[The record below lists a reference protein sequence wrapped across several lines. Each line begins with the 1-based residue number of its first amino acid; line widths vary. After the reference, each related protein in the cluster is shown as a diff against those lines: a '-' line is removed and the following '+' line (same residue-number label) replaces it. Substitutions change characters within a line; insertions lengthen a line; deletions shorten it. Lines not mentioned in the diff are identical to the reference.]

1 MSLLCRDQ
9 LSRRCLRILLVL
21 STVVSVEGIA
31 AIAGAQQVRVVPSI
45 AVREI
50 YDSNVFYADES
61 TLPAGLS
68 KDDFITMF
76 VPQITVSQSNSL
88 VSTNL
93 MVGALIQKFAKNS
106 DLDNVGFNAAAG
118 VDISRLAN
126 RYLPRMR
133 TARFYGTYMYS
144 PSTPPFGA
152 GGMGGT
158 MGGMGGGMMGGGM
171 GMMGGGMMGGIGRVG
186 IAGPLD
192 SGLLA
197 QRTRVQIY
205 NIGFN
210 SSYALSPSADF
221 QTSLT
226 YSRLSFGGSLTPTQ
240 EPQVGQALTFDTTSY
255 NVSAGPMTRISA
267 VDSIGFNYVFSQTS
281 QANFGQFTTHTGN
294 LNWSRAWTQE
304 ISSSV
309 RGGMTLIEPIPI
321 NRFSAGAAQASSQGR
336 VAATMFPTGGFSVT
350 YASASSLLRAM
361 GSEVGSISPS
371 GGVGVVGGSFLPVLA
386 GSTVPGTSAGPGM
399 YSVSL
404 LYNLGVYPSFVAS
417 AGPIYTHLISL
428 VGSAGITERLSGFGG
443 FNYGH
448 SSFTS
453 QVNTGTFDSYG
464 TVVMLN
470 YLVTRSLQASLS
482 HQWLNFSG
490 GSAVASA
497 SDFSL
502 SKHMVMLGISY
513 AYSPRG
519 DFFRSGAFW
528 ESPPSGSSTTGSV
541 PGQSGS
547 GGVEIKK

>member
-1 MSLLCRDQ
+1 MSLSCRDR
-9 LSRRCLRILLVL
+9 LSRRCLRILLIISV
-21 STVVSVEGIA
+21 VVSVEGTA
-31 AIAGAQQVRVVPSI
+31 VIAGAQQVRIVPSI
-45 AVREI
+45 SVREI
-50 YDSNVFYADES
+50 YDTNIFYADENN
-61 TLPAGLS
+61 LPAGLS

-76 VPQITVSQSNSL
+76 VPQITLAQSNSL

-93 MVGALIQKFAKNS
+93 MVGALIQKFAKNT

-118 VDISRLAN
+118 IDISRLAN

-133 TARFYGTYMYS
+133 TARVFGTYMYS
-144 PSTPPFGA
+144 PSTPPFGV
-152 GGMGGT
+152 GGMGGMAG
-158 MGGMGGGMMGGGM
+158 MGGMGGGM
-171 GMMGGGMMGGIGRVG
+171 GMMRGGMMGGIGGVG
-186 IAGPLD
+186 ISGPLD
-192 SGLLA
+192 AGLLA
-197 QRTRVQIY
+197 QRTRISIY
-205 NIGFN
+205 NIGVN

-226 YSRLSFGGSLTPTQ
+226 YSSLNFGSSYTPTTT
-240 EPQVGQALTFDTTSY
+240 PQSGQALTFDTTSY
-255 NVSAGPMTRISA
+255 NVSAGPTARISA
-267 VDSIGFNYVFSQTS
+267 VDSLGFVYVFSQFS
-281 QANFGQFTTHTGN
+281 QANFGNFSTHTGN
-294 LNWSRAWTQE
+294 LNWFRTWTRE

-309 RGGMTLIEPIPI
+309 RGGMTLVEPIPV
-321 NRFSAGAAQASSQGR
+321 NQFSSGTAQPANQGR

-361 GSEVGSISPS
+361 GSEVAGISPS

-386 GSTVPGTSAGPGM
+386 GSTVPGTSSSPGM

-404 LYNLGVYPSFVAS
+404 NYNLGVYPSYVAS
-417 AGPIYTHLISL
+417 GGPIYAHIIGLN
-428 VGSAGITERLSGFGG
+428 GSAGITDRLTAFGG
-443 FNYGH
+443 FNFAH

-453 QVNTGTFDSYG
+453 QINTGTFNSYG
-464 TVVMLN
+464 TIMMLN
-470 YLVTRSLQASLS
+470 YLVTRTLQASLA

-490 GSAVASA
+490 SSEGGGA
-497 SDFSL
+497 SDFGL

-528 ESPPSGSSTTGSV
+528 ESPSSGSSTTGTA

>member
-1 MSLLCRDQ
+1 M
-9 LSRRCLRILLVL
+9 
-21 STVVSVEGIA
+21 VSVETVGGLA
-31 AIAGAQQVRVVPSI
+31 NAQQVRVVPTIS
-45 AVREI
+45 VREI
-50 YDSNVFYADES
+50 YDSNVFYADKS
-61 TLPAGLS
+61 NLPQGLS
-68 KDDFITMF
+68 TDDFITMF
-76 VPQITVSQSNSL
+76 VPQITVSQANSL

-93 MVGALIQKFAKNS
+93 SVGALIQKFAKNTN
-106 DLDNVGFNAAAG
+106 LDNVGFNAAAG
-118 VDISRLAN
+118 IDISRLAN

-133 TARFYGTYMYS
+133 TARIYGTYMYS

-152 GGMGGT
+152 GGLGGGF
-158 MGGMGGGMMGGGM
+158 GGMGGGMMGGGM
-171 GMMGGGMMGGIGRVG
+171 GMMRGGMMGGIGRVG
-186 IAGPLD
+186 VAGPLD

-197 QRTRVQIY
+197 QRTRVSIY
-205 NIGFN
+205 NIGLN

-221 QTSLT
+221 QTSLM
-226 YSRLSFGGSLTPTQ
+226 YSRLSFGGSYTPT
-240 EPQVGQALTFDTTSY
+240 ETPQSGQALTFDTTNY

-267 VDSIGFNYVFSQTS
+267 VDSIGFTYIFSQTS
-281 QANFGQFTTHTGN
+281 QANFGQFSTHTGN
-294 LNWSRAWTQE
+294 LNWSRTWTRE
-304 ISSSV
+304 ISSSL
-309 RGGMTLIEPIPI
+309 RGGMTLVEPIPI
-321 NRFSAGAAQASSQGR
+321 NRFSSSATQSGEQGR

-361 GSEVGSISPS
+361 GSEVEGISPS

-386 GSTVPGTSAGPGM
+386 GSTVPGSNASPGM

-404 LYNLGVYPSFVAS
+404 LYNLGVYPSFVSS

-428 VGSAGITERLSGFGG
+428 MGSAGITDRLAAFGG

-464 TVVMLN
+464 TIVMLN

-490 GSAVASA
+490 GSDVASA
-497 SDFSL
+497 SDFGL

-528 ESPPSGSSTTGSV
+528 ESPSSGSSTTGPA

>member
-1 MSLLCRDQ
+1 
-9 LSRRCLRILLVL
+9 
-21 STVVSVEGIA
+21 
-31 AIAGAQQVRVVPSI
+31 
-45 AVREI
+45 
-50 YDSNVFYADES
+50 
-61 TLPAGLS
+61 
-68 KDDFITMF
+68 
-76 VPQITVSQSNSL
+76 
-88 VSTNL
+88 
-93 MVGALIQKFAKNS
+93 
-106 DLDNVGFNAAAG
+106 
-118 VDISRLAN
+118 
-126 RYLPRMR
+126 
-133 TARFYGTYMYS
+133 
-144 PSTPPFGA
+144 
-152 GGMGGT
+152 
-158 MGGMGGGMMGGGM
+158 
-171 GMMGGGMMGGIGRVG
+171 MGGIGRVG
-186 IAGPLD
+186 VAGPLD

-197 QRTRVQIY
+197 QRTRVSIY
-205 NIGFN
+205 NIGLN

-221 QTSLT
+221 QTSLM
-226 YSRLSFGGSLTPTQ
+226 YSRLSFGGSYTPT
-240 EPQVGQALTFDTTSY
+240 ETPQSGQALTFDTTNY

-267 VDSIGFNYVFSQTS
+267 VDSIGFTYIFSQTS
-281 QANFGQFTTHTGN
+281 QANFGQFSTHTGN
-294 LNWSRAWTQE
+294 LNWSRTWTRE
-304 ISSSV
+304 ISSSL
-309 RGGMTLIEPIPI
+309 RGGMTLVEPVPI
-321 NRFSAGAAQASSQGR
+321 NRFSSSATQSGEQGR

-361 GSEVGSISPS
+361 GSEVEGISPS

-386 GSTVPGTSAGPGM
+386 GSTVPGSNASPGM

-404 LYNLGVYPSFVAS
+404 LYNLGVYPSFVSS

-428 VGSAGITERLSGFGG
+428 MGSAGITDRLAAFGG

-464 TVVMLN
+464 TIVMLN

-490 GSAVASA
+490 GSDVASA
-497 SDFSL
+497 SDFGL

-528 ESPPSGSSTTGSV
+528 ESPSSGSSTTGPA